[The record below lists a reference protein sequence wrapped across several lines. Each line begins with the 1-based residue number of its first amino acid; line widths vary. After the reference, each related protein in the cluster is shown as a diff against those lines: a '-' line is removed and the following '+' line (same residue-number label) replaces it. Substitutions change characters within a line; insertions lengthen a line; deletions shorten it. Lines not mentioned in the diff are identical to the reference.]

1 MHSHATTH
9 YFLQQDIYWILGE
22 EETKKLPHHVKVVT
36 PFEAEWVLRRLLFRR
51 RHVYPISKIT

>member
-22 EETKKLPHHVKVVT
+22 EETKKLPHHVKVVN
-36 PFEAEWVLRRLLFRR
+36 PFEAEWVLR
-51 RHVYPISKIT
+51 

>member
-36 PFEAEWVLRRLLFRR
+36 PFEQSGYLDDSEGGMFIQ
-51 RHVYPISKIT
+51 YPR